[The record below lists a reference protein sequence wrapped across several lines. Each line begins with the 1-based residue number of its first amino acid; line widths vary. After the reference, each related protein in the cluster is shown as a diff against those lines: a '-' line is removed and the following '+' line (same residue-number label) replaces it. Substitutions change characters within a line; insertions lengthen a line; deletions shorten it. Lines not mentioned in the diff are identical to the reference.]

1 MLTFIVVYCQR
12 HKMQTERRTHMYRK
26 KIQHE
31 KENLSN
37 GLISEELIY
46 ACLMTCEKVIS
57 KNAYLEKKWGKWY
70 EGLTGS
76 AVASNYTADRLTWME
91 YRKKLQSLLL
101 TKYSMREIIQNTKST
116 KVYTDTAPKTLVKS
130 VIELIDSKEY
140 ELILIGG

>member
-1 MLTFIVVYCQR
+1 
-12 HKMQTERRTHMYRK
+12 MYRK

-37 GLISEELIY
+37 RLISEELIY
-46 ACLMTCEKVIS
+46 ACLMTCEKIIS

-76 AVASNYTADRLTWME
+76 ADDSNYRAERLTWME
-91 YRKKLQSLLL
+91 YRKKLQFLLL
-101 TKYSMREIIQNTKST
+101 TKYSIKEIIQNTKST

-140 ELILIGG
+140 ELIF

>member
-1 MLTFIVVYCQR
+1 
-12 HKMQTERRTHMYRK
+12 MQTERRTHMYRK

-76 AVASNYTADRLTWME
+76 ADASNYTADRLTWME

-140 ELILIGG
+140 ELIF

>member
-1 MLTFIVVYCQR
+1 
-12 HKMQTERRTHMYRK
+12 MYRK

-37 GLISEELIY
+37 RLISEELIY

-76 AVASNYTADRLTWME
+76 DDASNYTVDRLTWME

-101 TKYSMREIIQNTKST
+101 IKYSIKEIIQNTKST

-130 VIELIDSKEY
+130 VIKLIDSKEY
-140 ELILIGG
+140 ELIF

>member
-1 MLTFIVVYCQR
+1 
-12 HKMQTERRTHMYRK
+12 MYRK

-37 GLISEELIY
+37 RLISEELIY

-76 AVASNYTADRLTWME
+76 ADANTYKINRLEWME

-101 TKYSMREIIQNTKST
+101 TKYSIKEIIQNTKST

-140 ELILIGG
+140 ELVFLKKEHINKY

>member
-1 MLTFIVVYCQR
+1 
-12 HKMQTERRTHMYRK
+12 MQTERLTHMYRK

-76 AVASNYTADRLTWME
+76 ADASNYRAERLTWME

-101 TKYSMREIIQNTKST
+101 TKYSIKEIIQNTKST

-130 VIELIDSKEY
+130 LIELIDSKEY
-140 ELILIGG
+140 ELVF

>member
-1 MLTFIVVYCQR
+1 
-12 HKMQTERRTHMYRK
+12 MYRK
-26 KIQHE
+26 KMQHE

-57 KNAYLEKKWGKWY
+57 KNAYLEKKWSKWY
-70 EGLTGS
+70 EDLTELVAGLVDDNTYKI
-76 AVASNYTADRLTWME
+76 NRLEWME
-91 YRKKLQSLLL
+91 YRKQLQSLLL
-101 TKYSMREIIQNTKST
+101 DKYSIKEIIQNIKST

-140 ELILIGG
+140 ELVF

>member
-1 MLTFIVVYCQR
+1 
-12 HKMQTERRTHMYRK
+12 MQTERRTHMYRK

-37 GLISEELIY
+37 RLISEELIY

-76 AVASNYTADRLTWME
+76 ADASNYRAERLTWME

-101 TKYSMREIIQNTKST
+101 TKYSIKEIIQNTKST

-140 ELILIGG
+140 ELVF

>member
-1 MLTFIVVYCQR
+1 
-12 HKMQTERRTHMYRK
+12 MQTERRTHMYRK

-76 AVASNYTADRLTWME
+76 ADASNYTADRLTWME

-140 ELILIGG
+140 ELVF

>member
-1 MLTFIVVYCQR
+1 
-12 HKMQTERRTHMYRK
+12 MYRK

-37 GLISEELIY
+37 RLISEELIY

-76 AVASNYTADRLTWME
+76 ADASNYTADRLIWME

>member
-1 MLTFIVVYCQR
+1 
-12 HKMQTERRTHMYRK
+12 MQTERRTHMYRK

-37 GLISEELIY
+37 RLISEELIY

-76 AVASNYTADRLTWME
+76 ADANTYKINRLEWME

-101 TKYSMREIIQNTKST
+101 TKYSIKEIIQNTKST

-140 ELILIGG
+140 ELVF

>member
-1 MLTFIVVYCQR
+1 
-12 HKMQTERRTHMYRK
+12 MYRK

-70 EGLTGS
+70 EGLTGF
-76 AVASNYTADRLTWME
+76 ADASNYTADRLTWME

>member
-1 MLTFIVVYCQR
+1 
-12 HKMQTERRTHMYRK
+12 MYRK

-37 GLISEELIY
+37 RLISEELIY

-57 KNAYLEKKWGKWY
+57 MNAYLEKKWGKWY

-76 AVASNYTADRLTWME
+76 ADDSNYRAERLTWME

-101 TKYSMREIIQNTKST
+101 TKYSIKEIIQNTKST

-140 ELILIGG
+140 ELVF

>member
-1 MLTFIVVYCQR
+1 M
-12 HKMQTERRTHMYRK
+12 
-26 KIQHE
+26 QHE

-57 KNAYLEKKWGKWY
+57 KNAYLEKKWSKWY
-70 EGLTGS
+70 EDLTELVAGLVDDNTYKI
-76 AVASNYTADRLTWME
+76 NRLEWME
-91 YRKKLQSLLL
+91 YRKQLQSLLL
-101 TKYSMREIIQNTKST
+101 DKYSIKEIIQNIKST

-140 ELILIGG
+140 ELVF

>member
-1 MLTFIVVYCQR
+1 
-12 HKMQTERRTHMYRK
+12 MYRK

-76 AVASNYTADRLTWME
+76 ADASNYTADRLTWME
-91 YRKKLQSLLL
+91 YRKKLQSLLP

>member
-1 MLTFIVVYCQR
+1 
-12 HKMQTERRTHMYRK
+12 MQTEKRIHMYRK

-37 GLISEELIY
+37 RLISEELIY

-76 AVASNYTADRLTWME
+76 ADASNYTADRLTWME

-101 TKYSMREIIQNTKST
+101 TKYSIKEIIQNTKST
-116 KVYTDTAPKTLVKS
+116 KVYTDTAPKTLVKL

-140 ELILIGG
+140 ELVF

>member
-1 MLTFIVVYCQR
+1 
-12 HKMQTERRTHMYRK
+12 MYK
-26 KIQHE
+26 KTIKHE

-70 EGLTGS
+70 EDLTGS
-76 AVASNYTADRLTWME
+76 ADANTYKINRLEWME

-101 TKYSMREIIQNTKST
+101 DKHSMKEIIQNTKST
-116 KVYTDTAPKTLVKS
+116 KVYTDTAPKTMVKT
-130 VIELIDSKEY
+130 VIDLIDTGKY
-140 ELILIGG
+140 EVLL

>member
-1 MLTFIVVYCQR
+1 
-12 HKMQTERRTHMYRK
+12 MYRK

-37 GLISEELIY
+37 RLISEELIY

-76 AVASNYTADRLTWME
+76 ADDSNYRAERLTWME

-101 TKYSMREIIQNTKST
+101 TKYSIKEIIQNTKST
-116 KVYTDTAPKTLVKS
+116 KVYTDTALKTLVKS

>member
-1 MLTFIVVYCQR
+1 
-12 HKMQTERRTHMYRK
+12 MYRK

-37 GLISEELIY
+37 RLISEELIY

-76 AVASNYTADRLTWME
+76 ADASNYRAERLTWME

-101 TKYSMREIIQNTKST
+101 TKYSIKEIIQNTKST

-140 ELILIGG
+140 ELVF

>member
-1 MLTFIVVYCQR
+1 
-12 HKMQTERRTHMYRK
+12 MQTERRTHMYRK

-57 KNAYLEKKWGKWY
+57 KNAYLEKKWSKWY
-70 EGLTGS
+70 EDLTELVAGLVDDNTYKI
-76 AVASNYTADRLTWME
+76 NRLEWME
-91 YRKKLQSLLL
+91 YRKQLQSLLL
-101 TKYSMREIIQNTKST
+101 DKYSIKEIIQNTKST

-140 ELILIGG
+140 ELVF

>member
-1 MLTFIVVYCQR
+1 
-12 HKMQTERRTHMYRK
+12 MYRK

-37 GLISEELIY
+37 RLISEELIY

-76 AVASNYTADRLTWME
+76 ADDSNYRAERFTWME

-101 TKYSMREIIQNTKST
+101 TKYSIKEIIQNTKST

-140 ELILIGG
+140 ELVF

>member
-1 MLTFIVVYCQR
+1 
-12 HKMQTERRTHMYRK
+12 MYRK

-37 GLISEELIY
+37 RLISEELIY

-76 AVASNYTADRLTWME
+76 ADDSNYRAERLTWME

-101 TKYSMREIIQNTKST
+101 TKHSMREIIQNTKST

-140 ELILIGG
+140 ELVF

>member
-1 MLTFIVVYCQR
+1 
-12 HKMQTERRTHMYRK
+12 MYRK

-37 GLISEELIY
+37 RLISEELIY

-70 EGLTGS
+70 EGLTEL
-76 AVASNYTADRLTWME
+76 VAGLVDDNTYKINRLEWME
-91 YRKKLQSLLL
+91 YRKQLQSLLL
-101 TKYSMREIIQNTKST
+101 NKYSIKEIIQNTKST

-140 ELILIGG
+140 ELVF

>member
-1 MLTFIVVYCQR
+1 
-12 HKMQTERRTHMYRK
+12 MYRK

-76 AVASNYTADRLTWME
+76 ADASNYRAERLTWME

-101 TKYSMREIIQNTKST
+101 TKYSIKEIIQNTKST

-130 VIELIDSKEY
+130 LIELIDSKEY
-140 ELILIGG
+140 ELVF

>member
-1 MLTFIVVYCQR
+1 
-12 HKMQTERRTHMYRK
+12 MYRK

-37 GLISEELIY
+37 RLISEELIY

-57 KNAYLEKKWGKWY
+57 KNAYLEKKCGKWY

-76 AVASNYTADRLTWME
+76 ADDSNYRAERLTWME
-91 YRKKLQSLLL
+91 YRKKLQFLLL
-101 TKYSMREIIQNTKST
+101 TKYSIKEIIQNTKST

-140 ELILIGG
+140 ELIF

>member
-1 MLTFIVVYCQR
+1 
-12 HKMQTERRTHMYRK
+12 MQTERRTHMYRK

-37 GLISEELIY
+37 RLISEELIY

-76 AVASNYTADRLTWME
+76 ADDSNYRAERLTWME

-101 TKYSMREIIQNTKST
+101 TKYSIKEIIQNTKST
-116 KVYTDTAPKTLVKS
+116 KVYTDTAPKTLVKL

-140 ELILIGG
+140 ELVF

>member
-1 MLTFIVVYCQR
+1 MNSKEMLEQ
-12 HKMQTERRTHMYRK
+12 
-26 KIQHE
+26 E
-31 KENLSN
+31 KENLLN

-46 ACLMTCEKVIS
+46 ACLVTCEKVIS

-76 AVASNYTADRLTWME
+76 ADASNYTADRLTWME

-101 TKYSMREIIQNTKST
+101 TKYSIKEIIQNTKST

-140 ELILIGG
+140 ELVF

>member
-1 MLTFIVVYCQR
+1 
-12 HKMQTERRTHMYRK
+12 MYRK

-37 GLISEELIY
+37 RLISEELIY

-76 AVASNYTADRLTWME
+76 ADANTYKINRLEWME

-101 TKYSMREIIQNTKST
+101 DKYSMKEIIQNTKST

-140 ELILIGG
+140 ELVF

>member
-1 MLTFIVVYCQR
+1 
-12 HKMQTERRTHMYRK
+12 MQTERRIHMYRK

-37 GLISEELIY
+37 RLISEELIY

-76 AVASNYTADRLTWME
+76 ADASNYTADRLTWME

-101 TKYSMREIIQNTKST
+101 TKYSIKEIIQNTKST
-116 KVYTDTAPKTLVKS
+116 KVYTDTAPKTLVKL

-140 ELILIGG
+140 ELVF